1 MDEFEMTLALQFTP
15 QTAFSMLGALV
26 GSLISADVKRYGWR
40 LTILFTIVASVV
52 GGAMSEY
59 LVHEKNIVQIWV
71 LFTMNVPTGMM
82 VGTTL
87 DVVRIASPRMIEKL
101 VNTVGDNTVNI
112 VSNAVKNK
120 LESVTGGVVS
130 SKESTDTPTNDN
142 NLSVDNTENSDI
154 INKR

>member
-15 QTAFSMLGALV
+15 QTVFSMLGALV

-59 LVHEKNIVQIWV
+59 LVNEKNIWA
-71 LFTMNVPTGMM
+71 LFALNVPTGMV

-87 DVVRIASPRMIEKL
+87 DVIRISSPRMIEKL

-120 LESVTGGVVS
+120 LESVTGGI
-130 SKESTDTPTNDN
+130 STDTPTQYN

-154 INKR
+154 INKG

>member
-15 QTAFSMLGALV
+15 QTVFSMLGALV

-71 LFTMNVPTGMM
+71 LFALNVPTGMV

-112 VSNAVKNK
+112 VSSAVKNK
-120 LESVTGGVVS
+120 LESVTGGVSV
-130 SKESTDTPTNDN
+130 DTPTNDN
-142 NLSVDNTENSDI
+142 NLSVDNTENSNI
-154 INKR
+154 INKG